1 MRSLQ
6 SWLDEYAQ
14 SHQNPQNKRIHFIA
28 VPSIYFTVVGLLW
41 SIPTPT
47 WLAELG
53 FVNGLSLLVVPI
65 MLFYFTLSL
74 RLGLLMSLFT
84 GACVA
89 LLYAYQALG
98 LSSVTAMCIAV
109 FVVMWI
115 AQFYGH
121 KLEGKK
127 PSFFKDVFFL
137 LIGPAWI
144 IHNISTR

>member
-1 MRSLQ
+1 MRSQQ

-14 SHQNPQNKRIHFIA
+14 SHQNPLNKKIHFVA

-47 WLAELG
+47 WIAELG
-53 FVNGLSLLVVPI
+53 ITNGLSLLVVPT

-84 GACVA
+84 GACIG
-89 LLYAYQALG
+89 LIYAYQALE
-98 LSSVTAMCIAV
+98 LSSVAAMCIFV
-109 FVVMWI
+109 FVLMWV

-144 IHNISTR
+144 IHQLSTR